1 MSGRPVIM
9 DESVRFAD
17 AEEAAAA
24 VLGFANG
31 VRRAATGH
39 APTYLGH
46 VFRYEPQGSE
56 AACPF
61 CHPGDRL
68 SLEEAADC
76 AGGARYYVMCSDCA
90 ACGPIEDSPEAA
102 WASWGSRRR
111 RSGALEAASAAG
123 SAAQSAALP
132 ACAPLTVGDVV
143 HVAGY
148 PDWHAQGGIGE
159 APEGALKAEPGEVF
173 IPIADVAEVIEKAI
187 KDSAP
192 KPKPAALAM
201 PLPSKEVCQNTAKS
215 ETASRVLNEDRTA
228 EYMRY
233 LEYGA

>member
-68 SLEEAADC
+68 SLEEAA
-76 AGGARYYVMCSDCA
+76 
-90 ACGPIEDSPEAA
+90 
-102 WASWGSRRR
+102 
-111 RSGALEAASAAG
+111 SAAG
-123 SAAQSAALP
+123 PAAQSAALP
-132 ACAPLTVGDVV
+132 ACAPLTVGEVIFGADHLTGLPDFAHGAPLGEARGGEATV
-143 HVAGY
+143 HVPEAA
-148 PDWHAQGGIGE
+148 AQS
-159 APEGALKAEPGEVF
+159 L
-173 IPIADVAEVIEKAI
+173 
-187 KDSAP
+187 
-192 KPKPAALAM
+192 
-201 PLPSKEVCQNTAKS
+201 CQNTAKTES
-215 ETASRVLNEDRTA
+215 VVSIESDAITALRHVNKFFLQ
-228 EYMRY
+228 
-233 LEYGA
+233 LGA